1 MPIKSFRAKLADG
14 QQLKVRLGTNNGMTG
29 YNIKKFQL
37 FPAQPGAV
45 RQESCVKLYTV
56 APAAVDAIVNYD
68 DSTLLGSAVITGD
81 TSSHYYPTTLVTV
94 FDHVTFNQDIFIT
107 HSETYGS
114 EDVNFYL
121 ELEQIKLDMNENTV
135 ATLKDIRNIATQG

>member
-81 TSSHYYPTTLVTV
+81 TTQVDLPNNEVSGLIDSTKVLKSIDGIE
-94 FDHVTFNQDIFIT
+94 FIFLT
-107 HSETYGS
+107 D
-114 EDVNFYL
+114 EDVVRHKL
-121 ELEQIKLDMNENTV
+121 VKKIIKAYNKLGT
-135 ATLKDIRNIATQG
+135 K